1 MGLIFG
7 KVAKSCAGYAH
18 AVEAVWGSLDHS
30 LFANAIG
37 RDLTCLNILGT
48 GPSLPPK
55 HKRVR
60 RVLVQAGLPPTRFF
74 KHPPFPAIGLLFL
87 VVNEEEK
94 WEESALCVAF
104 ATTVSY
110 RTIVAVDSLKF
121 DSQSCV

>member
-1 MGLIFG
+1 MVAKGFWDGWGMGLIFG

-30 LFANAIG
+30 LFASAIG

-55 HKRVR
+55 QKRVR

-74 KHPPFPAIGLLFL
+74 KPRGGGRARSLYATPPPPPPPSPSPRF
-87 VVNEEEK
+87 
-94 WEESALCVAF
+94 
-104 ATTVSY
+104 
-110 RTIVAVDSLKF
+110 
-121 DSQSCV
+121 